1 MEPDPDQTAIDFDSV
16 EHLFANADERLE
28 IVLAAGFAASQNL
41 VVADWLPGLR
51 QGSSVGSVAA
61 QIHLLRQS
69 QGNYRKM
76 VDHRNLAGTGCRQRT
91 AAHHSSA
98 GY

>member
-1 MEPDPDQTAIDFDSV
+1 MEPDPDQTAIDSV
-16 EHLFANADERLE
+16 EHLFANADERLD
-28 IVLAAGFAASQNL
+28 IVLAAGFVASQNL

-51 QGSSVGSVAA
+51 QGSSVGPVSA

-69 QGNYRKM
+69 QGDYRKI
-76 VDHRNLAGTGCRQRT
+76 VDHRNLADTGWRQRI